1 MKKTKELLIT
11 LVGVVLI
18 GVGFYLVKTVDN
30 SQGIMKTLP
39 YLCIGLGCGLFGNG
53 IGDFVSKKTIEKNP
67 KLAKQVEIDTK
78 DERNVMIGNMAKAK
92 GFDIMLYIYSALL
105 LTFALMGISF
115 NVIFRW
121 LSPTFSLLG
130 TIYITSQKFK
140 KRFDSLKCKKRAGY

>member
-1 MKKTKELLIT
+1 MEKEIRALKNYLFRRELNKEERGLI
-11 LVGVVLI
+11 
-18 GVGFYLVKTVDN
+18 KTVDN

-105 LTFALMGISF
+105 LTVALMGISF
-115 NVIFRW
+115 NVIIPMVIAYLFVIGYY
-121 LSPTFSLLG
+121 LYHLTK
-130 TIYITSQKFK
+130 IQKT
-140 KRFDSLKCKKRAGY
+140 L

>member
-18 GVGFYLVKTVDN
+18 GVGFYLIKTVDN

-115 NVIFRW
+115 NVIIPMVIAYLFVIGYY
-121 LSPTFSLLG
+121 LYHVTK
-130 TIYITSQKFK
+130 IQKT
-140 KRFDSLKCKKRAGY
+140 L